1 MAGATTLRDPVE
13 DGRRAFARGDWDD
26 ARAAFEDAVQ
36 RDGSPALLE
45 ELSWA
50 AWWQED
56 AGACID
62 ARERAY
68 RGYRAAGDTQ
78 GAARMAIW
86 LSDDHVEF
94 HRDSAVSNGW
104 AQRAARLLDGL
115 EPCPEQGLLTAF
127 SAFGAIGGG
136 HLERGRRLAVEACE
150 LGHELGVADLEMFSL
165 AAEGLALVSAGAV
178 ADGLARLDEAVA
190 AVFGGDYEQLVL
202 AGWTCCL
209 MIDACER
216 VRDYDRAA
224 QWCQRVEEFSRARRI
239 DFVRGRCRAYYGAI
253 VGWHGDWDTCE
264 RELAEAMKHLHATR
278 PSWRAE
284 ATVRLGDLRRR
295 QGRFAEAEALY
306 AQVESHE
313 MAHIGRAALALERG
327 DAASAHDI
335 LDGMLAG
342 LPVEARL
349 KRAGALELIV
359 HAEAALGRKHAA
371 EEHLEELRSMAADVP
386 TPALCAA
393 VSGATGAL
401 AAASGRHED
410 ARRAFADALDRY
422 ARAEAPWD
430 AARVRLAL
438 AEVLADLGRLDAA
451 AHEAESARRAFAE
464 LGAATDEARARG
476 LLRRVGVPSGRAS
489 ESPLTTRELQVL
501 DCVARGLSDRDI
513 AAELTISDHTVHRH
527 VANIYAKLGCSTR
540 AAAVATAHRMQLL

>member
-1 MAGATTLRDPVE
+1 MAQAATVRDPVE
-13 DGRRAFARGDWDD
+13 HGRRAFARGAWDE
-26 ARAAFEDAVQ
+26 ARASFEAALE
-36 RDGSPALLE
+36 RDESPALLE

-56 AGACID
+56 AAACIA

-68 RGYRAAGDTQ
+68 RGYRAAGDTR

-86 LSDDHVEF
+86 LSDDHHEF
-94 HRDSAVSNGW
+94 HGDDAVSNGW
-104 AQRAARLLDGL
+104 FQRATRLLDGL
-115 EPCPEQGLLTAF
+115 DPCPEQGWLIVF
-127 SAFGAIGGG
+127 SAFGAISAG
-136 HLERGRRLAVEACE
+136 HLEEGRKLAVQACE
-150 LGHELGVADLEMFSL
+150 FGHELGVSDLEMFSL

-178 ADGLARLDEAVA
+178 PDGLARLDEAVA
-190 AVFGGDYEQLVL
+190 AALGGDYEQLVL

-224 QWCQRVEEFSRARRI
+224 QWCQKVEEFSRARRI

-253 VGWHGDWDTCE
+253 VGWHGDWTACE
-264 RELAEAMKHLHATR
+264 RELAEAMRHMHETR
-278 PSWRAE
+278 PAWRAE

-295 QGRFAEAEALY
+295 QGRFAEAEELY
-306 AQVESHE
+306 AQVEWHE
-313 MAHIGRAALALERG
+313 MARMGRAALALERG
-327 DAASAHDI
+327 DPAGAHDI
-335 LDGMLAG
+335 LDRMLEP

-359 HAEAALGRKHAA
+359 HAEAALGRERDAQ
-371 EEHLEELRSMAADVP
+371 EHLDELRAMADDVP

-393 VSGATGAL
+393 VSAATGTL
-401 AAASGRHED
+401 AAASGRHAD

-422 ARAEAPWD
+422 GRAEAPWD

-438 AEVLADLGRLDAA
+438 AEVLAELGSMDAA
-451 AHEAESARRAFAE
+451 SHEAESALRVFAE
-464 LGAATDEARARG
+464 LGAATEEARARG
-476 LLRRVGVPSGRAS
+476 LLRRLGVPPGRGA
-489 ESPLTTRELQVL
+489 ESLLTARELQVL
-501 DCVARGLSDRDI
+501 DCVARGLSDRAI

-540 AAAVATAHRMQLL
+540 GAAVAQAHRLQLL